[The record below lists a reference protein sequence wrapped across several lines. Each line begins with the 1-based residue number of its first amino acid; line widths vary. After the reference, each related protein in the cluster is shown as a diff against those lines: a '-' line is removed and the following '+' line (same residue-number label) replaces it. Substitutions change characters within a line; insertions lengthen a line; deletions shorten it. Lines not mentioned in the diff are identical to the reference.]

1 MKRRTGLL
9 LVSVALVMASL
20 SCRAAAALLDQ
31 PPSPTQTEAPAIEPS
46 PSFTVEASPTSL
58 PSFTPTPTSS
68 PTPVPPSPT
77 AVQVPTWTSAPP
89 LKSPNADDVAVQLRI
104 FQQLWEIVDQEY
116 MYEDF
121 NGVDWDAV
129 YVDYRARVEAGLT
142 RDEFYLAMSE
152 MVDTLGDD
160 HSTFLS
166 PDDVAEAEA
175 ELAGENNYVG
185 IGVVTILIPER
196 NRASVIAV
204 FPGSPAE
211 QAGIQ
216 VHDSL
221 LAVDGQA
228 VVDETGDHREIMRG
242 PEGTTIQVTV
252 QSPGEEP
259 RQVTITRRV
268 VQGAMPVPYQVIET
282 PDGMRIGYVLLITF
296 FDETIDDQVAAALR
310 EMSAAGPLDGI
321 ILDNRYNGGGI
332 SNVVLDTLRYFVDGL
347 TGHFVSRQEQRP
359 FVVQGLDI
367 AGSQQVPL
375 VVLVGPGTA
384 SFGEIFSGI
393 LKDFGRAH
401 LIGDVTDGNVEIL
414 YGYDFEDGSRA
425 WIAHDYFQPLNN
437 PDEDWELT
445 GIIPHRVIPTAWDQY
460 TLETDPALQAA
471 LEYFQ
476 QGQ

>member
-1 MKRRTGLL
+1 MSQRFALL
-9 LVSVALVMASL
+9 LFMVPLLVASL
-20 SCRAAAALLDQ
+20 ACRAAASLFNPPESPAVTETAAIELVPSLAPETPAPPD
-31 PPSPTQTEAPAIEPS
+31 PSPSPTPDP
-46 PSFTVEASPTSL
+46 
-58 PSFTPTPTSS
+58 S

-77 AVQVPTWTSAPP
+77 AVQVPTWTSVAPTENP
-89 LKSPNADDVAVQLRI
+89 ETESVSLQLRI
-104 FQQLWEIVDQEY
+104 FQELWEIVDQEY

-129 YVDYRARVEAGLT
+129 YGEFRARVEAGLT
-142 RDEFYLAMSE
+142 QDEFYLAMSE
-152 MVDTLGDD
+152 MIDTLGDE
-160 HSTFLS
+160 HSSFLS
-166 PDDVAEAEA
+166 PADVAEAEA
-175 ELAGENNYVG
+175 ELAGDNNYVG

-196 NRASVIAV
+196 NRAAVIAV

-221 LAVDGQA
+221 LAVDGRA
-228 VVDETGDHREIMRG
+228 VVDEAGDHREIMRG

-259 RQVTITRRV
+259 RQVSITRRV
-268 VQGAMPVPYQVIET
+268 VQGAMPVPYQVFET
-282 PDGMRIGYVLLITF
+282 PDGRRIGYILLITF
-296 FDETIDDQVAAALR
+296 FDETIDNQVAAALE
-310 EMSAAGPLDGI
+310 EMSASTPLDGV

-347 TGHFVSRQEQRP
+347 TGHFISRQEQRP

-367 AGSQQVPL
+367 AGSHQVPL

-393 LKDFGRAH
+393 LKDFDRAH

-437 PDEDWELT
+437 PEEDWELT
-445 GIIPHRVIPTAWDQY
+445 GIIPHQEIPTAWDQY
-460 TLETDPALQAA
+460 TMETDPAVRAA
-471 LEYFQ
+471 LDYFG